1 MLEAWA
7 GQVFEF
13 DSASCKHVF
22 QFHLACSMAKR
33 HHKKS
38 AYQATRDE
46 IDPEL
51 RLRGNISDLFLSGD
65 IPAKR
70 ARNLFADASA
80 ARASNVEDL
89 GAVAEGGNTHRDLLR
104 KLQKNSKMPP
114 LYEAPIP
121 MWNPNTNQRE
131 VQKCLGGRCP
141 HQIRSFREL
150 GVLLIVLPALGNIRR
165 EQTHPFATHPVEQEL
180 LPQEWRNN
188 PCYFQGPMLE
198 FSCMLAEL
206 LPYSGRTWP

>member
-1 MLEAWA
+1 
-7 GQVFEF
+7 
-13 DSASCKHVF
+13 
-22 QFHLACSMAKR
+22 MANKR

-51 RLRGNISDLFLSGD
+51 RLRENISDLFLSGE
-65 IPAKR
+65 IAAKR

-104 KLQKNSKMPP
+104 KLQKKSKMPP

-121 MWNPNTNQRE
+121 MWNPKKNQRE
-131 VQKCLGGRCP
+131 IQPLAFMLPHELLWAMAKWNSSEVSSHKLFDWANGLREDLRSKLEHETAKLDLPEDKVVAMGSGWTVFPPNSIVQKAWSASRCP
-141 HQIRSFREL
+141 S
-150 GVLLIVLPALGNIRR
+150 
-165 EQTHPFATHPVEQEL
+165 
-180 LPQEWRNN
+180 
-188 PCYFQGPMLE
+188 
-198 FSCMLAEL
+198 
-206 LPYSGRTWP
+206 RTWKHPQRTNTSGCR

>member
-51 RLRGNISDLFLSGD
+51 RLRENISDLFLSGD

-131 VQKCLGGRCP
+131 VQNLVFGWTVFPPNSIVQRAWSASHCP
-141 HQIRSFREL
+141 S
-150 GVLLIVLPALGNIRR
+150 
-165 EQTHPFATHPVEQEL
+165 
-180 LPQEWRNN
+180 
-188 PCYFQGPMLE
+188 
-198 FSCMLAEL
+198 
-206 LPYSGRTWP
+206 RTWKHPQRTNTSVCHSPC